1 MDERF
6 YTGIIEAIS
15 EGAAI
20 LAPDCKVTYYN
31 QSFAHM
37 FELDKGVEGLCFD
50 KILDCFTVDPGTVAE
65 IRNTLCE
72 RRQFSGEILCTRK
85 SGRAAWYNLEIKPV
99 FDDKGATNFVIIV
112 RDVSQ
117 IKGAEA
123 RYSKMQR
130 EYQFI
135 FDNVLAGIVI
145 HDANAKIKFINRKAV
160 EMLGVSY
167 DTIIDKTVDGQE
179 WGFLRPDGSPMPTNE
194 LPFYRAMAERA
205 TVRGIM
211 LGRRHPRD
219 GKIIWALSNAF
230 LVTNDQDEVGSVLVS
245 FSDVTRLVESEAEAR
260 VYRERFELAARAT
273 QDVIFEWNI
282 ETGEFFANEAFKNV
296 YGYDPPV
303 VMGTANLDARNAI
316 EEHQHVVRDATLE
329 AIASG
334 KERYALEHRIRRADG
349 SIGHI
354 VIRAFVVR
362 NHLGHA
368 VRIIGTSTDIGHLTA
383 ALISLEESETRFRII
398 ADTVSDVLWDHNIE
412 TGESWVTPDWDKRL
426 GINVDEIE
434 FERNAWMKQVN
445 AADFDRLVS
454 SYNHALKSGAR
465 TWDIEYQMVG
475 ADSEKIDVAVKAS
488 ILRHPDG
495 KAYRVLGNLRDVT
508 GIKRQQEGYTRARAL
523 EAVGQLTGGV
533 AHDFNNLLMIIL
545 GNAELLQMSSLPE
558 ASAKNVALISRA
570 AESAATLTKRL
581 LAFSGGMQFVA
592 SRISLAALLE
602 NMWPLLRAGLPESI
616 ALSRSIA
623 ANIWDVWIDGNS
635 LEQAIVN
642 LAMNARDAM
651 PSGGHVTIACE
662 NVDVTDKSI
671 AMNPRLNPGRYVI
684 LSVSDDGM
692 GMSEDV
698 VGKVFEPYFT
708 TKEFGKGTGL
718 GLSTVY
724 GFAAQSGGGVT
735 ITSEEGFG
743 TKVSLYLPAWQDVGP
758 IPSGAMS
765 NVVPEPAVEGNRILL
780 VEDQPQVREHVEKA
794 LLSLG
799 YDVAAV
805 NDAGAALSL
814 LNGGGAF
821 DLLFTDIVM
830 PGGMNG
836 LELGQVARRIA
847 PQMKVLYTSGY
858 PAGAN
863 ESLGMQGS
871 GVEFLQKPYRIREL
885 KEAIARAL
893 TS

>member
-1 MDERF
+1 MDKLF

-20 LAPDCKVTYYN
+20 LAPDSKLIYCN
-31 QSFAHM
+31 QKFANM
-37 FELDKGVEGLCFD
+37 FELDARAEDRCFE
-50 KILDCFTVDPGTVAE
+50 KILDSFDVDPPTVAQ
-65 IRNTLCE
+65 ISDTLGGSTE
-72 RRQFSGEILCTRK
+72 FSGEFLCTNK
-85 SGRAAWYNLEIKPV
+85 SGRATWYHLLLRPV
-99 FDDKGATNFVIIV
+99 VNDAGATHFVGIV
-112 RDVSQ
+112 RDVSR
-117 IKGAEA
+117 A
-123 RYSKMQR
+123 RSEETSYSKLQR

-135 FDNVLAGIVI
+135 FDNVLAGIII
-145 HDANAKIKFINRKAV
+145 HDADSKIKFINRKAV
-160 EMLGVSY
+160 EMLGIGHETV
-167 DTIIDKTVDGQE
+167 IDKTADDQD
-179 WGFLRPDGSPMPTNE
+179 WGFLRQDGSPMPTSE
-194 LPFYRAMAERA
+194 LPFYRAMAEQA
-205 TVRGIM
+205 SVRGIM

-230 LVTNDQDEVGSVLVS
+230 LVTDDQNEVGSVLVS
-245 FSDVTRLVESEAEAR
+245 FSDVTRLVESEVEAR
-260 VYRERFELAARAT
+260 LYRERFELAARAT

-296 YGYDPPV
+296 YGYDPPLL
-303 VMGTANLDARNAI
+303 MGTSNLDARNSSD
-316 EEHQHVVRDATLE
+316 EQQHVVRDATLE
-329 AIASG
+329 AIAAG
-334 KERYALEHRIRRADG
+334 KERYTVEHRIKRADG

-354 VIRAFVVR
+354 VIRAFIVR
-362 NHLGHA
+362 NRQGQA
-368 VRIIGTSTDIGHLTA
+368 IRIIGTSTDIGHLTA

-412 TGESWVTPDWDKRL
+412 TGASWVTPDWDKRL
-426 GINVDEIE
+426 GIKVDEIE
-434 FERNAWMKQVN
+434 FERNEWMKQVN

-454 SYNHALKSGAR
+454 SYHHALKSGAS

-475 ADSEKIDVAVKAS
+475 ADSQKIDVAVKAS

-558 ASAKNVALISRA
+558 PSAEAVALISRA

-592 SRISLAALLE
+592 SRINLAALLE

-616 ALSRSIA
+616 ELSRSIA
-623 ANIWDVWIDGNS
+623 DNIWDAKIDGNS

-642 LAMNARDAM
+642 LAMNSRDAM
-651 PSGGHVTIACE
+651 PSGGKVQITCE
-662 NVDVTDKSI
+662 NLDVTDGSI
-671 AMNPRLNPGRYVI
+671 TTNPSLIPGRYVVI
-684 LSVSDDGM
+684 SVSDDGM
-692 GMSEDV
+692 GMSAGV
-698 VGKVFEPYFT
+698 LGKVLEPYFT

-724 GFAAQSGGGVT
+724 GFAAQSGGAVT
-735 ITSEEGFG
+735 ITSEEGRG
-743 TKVSLYLPAWQDVGP
+743 TNVSLYLPAWQEVGP
-758 IPSGAMS
+758 MPSERYCDVDHG
-765 NVVPEPAVEGNRILL
+765 PAVHGNRILL
-780 VEDQPQVREHVEKA
+780 VEDQPQVREHVEKV
-794 LLSLG
+794 LLGLG
-799 YDVAAV
+799 YFVASV

-814 LNGGGAF
+814 LKDGRAF

-836 LELGQVARRIA
+836 HELGQLAQQIV

-863 ESLGMQGS
+863 EALGMQGS
-871 GVEFLQKPYRIREL
+871 GVEFLPKPYRIREL